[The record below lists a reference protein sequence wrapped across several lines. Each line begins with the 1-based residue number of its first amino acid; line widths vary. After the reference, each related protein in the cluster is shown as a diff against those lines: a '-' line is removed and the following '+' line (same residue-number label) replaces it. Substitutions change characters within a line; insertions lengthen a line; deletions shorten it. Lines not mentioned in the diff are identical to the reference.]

1 MFHKIKLSYQPGMEG
16 EGPYKMLNE
25 VLTVF
30 DQKTR
35 ESARWWEEALWIF
48 GRTFLASG
56 VASARILRQE

>member
-1 MFHKIKLSYQPGMEG
+1 MEG